1 MSLAVVLILC
11 FTASIFPFSRPLLL
25 PPRPAPDPEI
35 QPAANSGP
43 SDVSAVKVCLV
54 PRFDWKRNPGRSSF
68 RMVACC
74 CPSEFMM
81 LSSPSCKGCIFVH

>member
-1 MSLAVVLILC
+1 MSFAVDFTLC

-25 PPRPAPDPEI
+25 PRVPDPEI

-43 SDVSAVKVCLV
+43 SDVSAVNVCLV
-54 PRFDWKRNPGRSSF
+54 PRFDWKRNPGRSSL

-81 LSSPSCKGCIFVH
+81 LSSQIGRAS